1 MLSEVGFV
9 YGSVILKF
17 VHCGFVPNDL
27 DLSLGSRM
35 YHLCNP
41 LSLRRILLINVSL
54 FMRM

>member
-9 YGSVILKF
+9 YVSEILKF

-27 DLSLGSRM
+27 DLSLGLRM